1 MRLHMAKG
9 LAWIAAALLLASCG
23 KKDEATPESTMPP
36 GATAGS
42 ADAAAAP
49 GSWTPEGLE
58 ELLAPVALYPDVV
71 LGHVLAASTNPQEVL
86 DAGNW
91 LIENQDLPGDQ
102 LDTEAGKLGL
112 SPSVRALVQFPE
124 VMDMMCMKMDWTTE
138 LGQAFTADQ
147 AAVLDAVQRLRMQ
160 AKDVGNLESSAQ
172 LKVETE
178 SQDGKEI
185 VTVEPPSPEV
195 VYVPKYDPTAVYAPP
210 PANIPPPT
218 TVNVTGAPGTTTT
231 VTSSGTTTTVAS
243 EATATEEKGH
253 STGTLVTTGLLAFG
267 AGLLV
272 SEVFDDDDD
281 WDNYGP
287 NYYHGGMYHGGQ
299 PYYPPPPY
307 MYRPPYGNGYNPA
320 HNYNRP
326 ANYQRGFNNNTII
339 VNNGNNNYWNRYDQK
354 AGSGRTR
361 PTQSPITAANPRRS
375 DLDGL
380 NRQAQERSRQASQPA
395 TREASRDRPAQGGYA
410 GARPENQAARE
421 RMVAKSPPAGVAR
434 DLPTRP
440 KTEYKGAAN
449 RPADAKRSSSA
460 SGPPTTLQ
468 SPQQRPASAAG
479 TADRG
484 RNPSAATRDHSA
496 AAPASRPT
504 ADRPAPQTREAPNA
518 ADRTAFNAGGGAN
531 AGRAEHKASERGRG
545 SMGGGGGKKPRKPK
559 R

>member
-1 MRLHMAKG
+1 MQLHTSKG
-9 LAWIAAALLLASCG
+9 MAWIAVALLVAGCG
-23 KKDEATPESTMPP
+23 KKDEAASDSAVPP
-36 GATAGS
+36 QSAAGT
-42 ADAAAAP
+42 ADASAAP
-49 GSWTPEGLE
+49 GSWTPEALE

-71 LGHVLAASTNPQEVL
+71 LGHVLTAATNPQEVL

-91 LIENQDLPGDQ
+91 LIENQDLPGDK
-102 LDTEAGKLGL
+102 LDSEAGKLGL

-160 AKDVGNLESSAQ
+160 AKDVGNLESSPQ

-231 VTSSGTTTTVAS
+231 VSSSGTTTTVAS

-253 STGTLVTTGLLAFG
+253 STGTLITTGLLAFG

-272 SEVFDDDDD
+272 NEVFDDDDD

-320 HNYNRP
+320 HGYNRP
-326 ANYQRGFNNNTII
+326 ANYQRGFNNNTIV
-339 VNNGNNNYWNRYDQK
+339 VNNGGNNYWNRYDQK
-354 AGSGRTR
+354 AGSGRSR
-361 PTQSPITAANPRRS
+361 PAQSPITAANPRRS
-375 DLDGL
+375 DLENL
-380 NRQAQERSRQASQPA
+380 NRQAQDRSRQCHAA
-395 TREASRDRPAQGGYA
+395 HDARCVARPAGPRRLRRRPSGKPG
-410 GARPENQAARE
+410 GARTHGGE
-421 RMVAKSPPAGVAR
+421 V
-434 DLPTRP
+434 T
-440 KTEYKGAAN
+440 
-449 RPADAKRSSSA
+449 
-460 SGPPTTLQ
+460 
-468 SPQQRPASAAG
+468 
-479 TADRG
+479 
-484 RNPSAATRDHSA
+484 
-496 AAPASRPT
+496 
-504 ADRPAPQTREAPNA
+504 
-518 ADRTAFNAGGGAN
+518 AGG
-531 AGRAEHKASERGRG
+531 RR
-545 SMGGGGGKKPRKPK
+545 P
-559 R
+559 

>member
-1 MRLHMAKG
+1 MRQHMSKG
-9 LAWIAAALLLASCG
+9 LAAIAAALLLAGCG
-23 KKDEATPESTMPP
+23 KKDEGAPDSAMPP
-36 GATAGS
+36 DAAAGS
-42 ADAAAAP
+42 AATSAAPSAP
-49 GSWTPEGLE
+49 GSWTPEALE
-58 ELLAPVALYPDVV
+58 DLLAPVALYPDVV
-71 LGHVLAASTNPQEVL
+71 LGHLLTASTNPQEVL

-91 LIENQDLPGDQ
+91 LIENQDMPGDQ

-160 AKDVGNLESSAQ
+160 AKDVGNLQNSPQ

-185 VTVEPPSPEV
+185 VTVEPPNPEV

-299 PYYPPPPY
+299 PYYR
-307 MYRPPYGNGYNPA
+307 RPRTCTGRRTA
-320 HNYNRP
+320 TATTRRTVTAVRP
-326 ANYQRGFNNNTII
+326 IISTVSTTTRSSSTMAATTTGTAMTKGGQR
-339 VNNGNNNYWNRYDQK
+339 
-354 AGSGRTR
+354 
-361 PTQSPITAANPRRS
+361 PH
-375 DLDGL
+375 
-380 NRQAQERSRQASQPA
+380 A
-395 TREASRDRPAQGGYA
+395 TRAEPDHRSESPAQGSRQPEPPGA
-410 GARPENQAARE
+410 GPQSQGLTACDARCLARP
-421 RMVAKSPPAGVAR
+421 AGPGRLCRCA
-434 DLPTRP
+434 PGKPGGTRAHGGEV
-440 KTEYKGAAN
+440 T
-449 RPADAKRSSSA
+449 
-460 SGPPTTLQ
+460 
-468 SPQQRPASAAG
+468 
-479 TADRG
+479 
-484 RNPSAATRDHSA
+484 
-496 AAPASRPT
+496 
-504 ADRPAPQTREAPNA
+504 
-518 ADRTAFNAGGGAN
+518 AGG
-531 AGRAEHKASERGRG
+531 RR
-545 SMGGGGGKKPRKPK
+545 P
-559 R
+559 